1 MMKPGCTLAG
11 LLLTVWCA
19 SSSIAPA
26 GPLST
31 KNGVQWLQDPPAA
44 LQAARN
50 SGKPVLMKF
59 TASWCGPCRKYDKT
73 TFADPAMVQTVDQ
86 NFIPLKVDVE
96 KHPEVSEKLDISG
109 LPTLLIVTPEMKILG
124 KIRGYRTTERLM
136 PELTSAIAA
145 HRQSRGITVR
155 AVAQQRTGNAFQEG
169 RSFSQQATDGPEG
182 SGTAAASPVTFQD
195 PRTAFRP
202 PTVAFEG
209 LCLTSV
215 VEERR
220 LVKGTAQFH
229 AEYRGYTLHFANDD
243 RRDQFLEAPEKY
255 WPEINGQCALSLL
268 STRESVQ
275 GRLEHA
281 VVFRDRIWLFSNQK
295 KMQAFIE
302 SPAKYVADMEKL
314 SR

>member
-1 MMKPGCTLAG
+1 MMKPGRILAG

-26 GPLST
+26 GPLSP

-73 TFADPAMVQTVDQ
+73 TFADPAMVQTVDH

-96 KHPEVSEKLDISG
+96 KHPEVSEQLDISG
-109 LPTLLIVTPEMKILG
+109 LPTLLIVTPEMKVLG
-124 KIRGYRTTERLM
+124 KIRGYRTAERLM

-145 HRQSRGITVR
+145 HRQSQGITVR
-155 AVAQQRTGNAFQEG
+155 AVAQQRTENAFQQG
-169 RSFSQQATDGPEG
+169 GPRSQQATDGPARF
-182 SGTAAASPVTFQD
+182 GTAAASPVTFQD
-195 PRTAFRP
+195 PRAAFRS

-220 LVKGTAQFH
+220 LVKGAAQFH

-243 RRDQFLEAPEKY
+243 RRDLFFKSPQKY
-255 WPEINGQCALSLL
+255 WPAMDGQCAISLL
-268 STRESVQ
+268 STGEPVR

-295 KMQAFIE
+295 NMQAFIE
-302 SPAKYVADMEKL
+302 SPAEYVADIEKL